1 MPALQ
6 DENETRPCHPRGLS
20 GKIKIMGRVKR
31 NVGGHSGRFTLGAMM
46 LCSFFSLGAAAQ
58 GQTIGSAAS
67 LTPELR
73 AKVDQLSNLQ
83 KNFSNTKKMNGPGV
97 QLSLKEV
104 ERSKATDRTLIKYR
118 LYAEG
123 LPKDQIY
130 TLFVIQID
138 GSVVKNLEGITLDSA
153 GQAVCA
159 GREGTCEGDGPN
171 DPIDLV
177 VFAGKSEAIRACF

>member
-1 MPALQ
+1 
-6 DENETRPCHPRGLS
+6 
-20 GKIKIMGRVKR
+20 
-31 NVGGHSGRFTLGAMM
+31 
-46 LCSFFSLGAAAQ
+46 
-58 GQTIGSAAS
+58 
-67 LTPELR
+67 
-73 AKVDQLSNLQ
+73 
-83 KNFSNTKKMNGPGV
+83 MNGPGV